1 MAYRLLLPFA
11 LIGMLLSGCMLQE
24 TAAAL
29 DEPYPGDE
37 HVIWVSKTVTGGK
50 QCVQNDSFR
59 PPDTT
64 EMLRG
69 YGIAVFD
76 EDVVMLLVCAACSCP
91 AYAAIHYALIKK
103 TDRSMAESLGF
114 EQDER

>member
-1 MAYRLLLPFA
+1 MDYRLILPFV
-11 LIGMLLSGCMLQE
+11 LMGILVSGCMLQE

-29 DEPYPGDE
+29 DETYPGDE
-37 HVIWVSKTVTGGK
+37 HVIWVSKTITGGK

-59 PPDTT
+59 PPNTT

-103 TDRSMAESLGF
+103 TDRSKAESLGF
-114 EQDER
+114 EQEER